1 MKKKIY
7 LVHILDV
14 FYDRRLRSSGI
25 AEICKQRQINQN
37 LVFKLF
43 LKADWL
49 KEERCIFFLSP
60 MPVGVIKVYS
70 SMGLIL

>member
-14 FYDRRLRSSGI
+14 FYDRRPRSSGI

-43 LKADWL
+43 LKADWSR
-49 KEERCIFFLSP
+49 KGVFFFLSP
-60 MPVGVIKVYS
+60 MSVAVREV
-70 SMGLIL
+70 